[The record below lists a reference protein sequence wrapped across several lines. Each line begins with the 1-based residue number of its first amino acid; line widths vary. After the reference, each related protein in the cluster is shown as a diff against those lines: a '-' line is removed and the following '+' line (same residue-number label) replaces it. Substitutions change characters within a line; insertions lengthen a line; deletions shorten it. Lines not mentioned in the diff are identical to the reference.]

1 MRRPRPPR
9 RSKKRSARRSQ
20 RRLRFNPAEEPELD
34 LGGVSET
41 TTRTRRGRKEQTEAE
56 VTAEQPFNPGQDDCK
71 PEKVSAVIIPVNVSL
86 VKWAQQEAERLWL
99 TSKQKG
105 MNYDNI
111 GRVLVLA
118 KAFEG
123 IPSYSPDAWEE
134 KGVPAVKLRG
144 KSRDAFIS
152 ECAPAVDASTPVFLV
167 QVSSPTAGVG
177 QLTGSIG
184 NVDINHYYGLVRFI
198 LELIKGTM
206 KTDRF
211 GVQLLLPEDYLQ
223 KVRGMGKDMVPTF
236 YSKQFFE
243 MLREAIL
250 DEVEA
255 LGDIDPGEL
264 LRSRK
269 KRDPAESPGM
279 RRLATQVNDLAFK
292 VAIQQ
297 AKSKNPAVIAAQ
309 RLKLLDSCLLRLG
322 PPLNPRCYFPQGFT
336 NFHMPIVPTMRK
348 RMVENLLSRII
359 MATAP
364 TGPEA
369 DMSDFYRDSMLSKV
383 RPAARGIESLAG
395 LREWVKGAENVPQEV
410 KARILYPHTIITKGV
425 DFGGEV
431 LFSTAGGDVIPARTS
446 TALANAL
453 AKRSGVK
460 VSQTKKLWIGWSP
473 SEKADAADA
482 IVVVPEIEGIP
493 SESLLRG
500 PSVIRDAKGKLL
512 EGAKAGNFS
521 ASSMTNLAKHVRKD
535 HPRLVIF
542 SSDPDK
548 QMFLITC
555 TAEDKKQSDF
565 SAVHVPSEITDILS
579 AVISGVGEANSAFE
593 AFNFPQSVR
602 IAQHGTD
609 DIKAYGKMLK
619 ETADKLAYYRK
630 PPHTFSFPS
639 AKQEKRA
646 LAGPVL
652 RVEMFPDPL
661 ASDFEIQSGL
671 VPMVSSI
678 QKFPDLSAARDAKKL
693 APQAAEV
700 MGKRGAALK
709 VDPAKYPSGF
719 LPPFVLYAVALKK
732 PIKGAPRGITLGA
745 PDDPKTMYFLVDA
758 FKGKRGATEMEMLP
772 WTDHHR
778 SLLHKGF
785 MADVRFL
792 PSGKIDYT
800 PLGGALFDASLTE
813 TPLFDPNEYRTNQ
826 RVIDIYGKMLEKE
839 EKEKAKANPE
849 DGAEAGYKFGTP
861 RMVSEMEYEV
871 LKPADSQEHERMFR
885 EAVYKYLSFLHL
897 PSMGSSEL
905 SARNMRAMLA
915 DAAVRQAM
923 RTESGQFGAKASQ
936 SANRWGVAASRRSMP
951 TGWAPNIQKV
961 MTESGLMYGPDD
973 MDIRPPSDDNT
984 SLMREESLLSAA
996 LDAYGISLEP
1006 DTQGNITPQAQKEA
1020 LEALRAKVL
1029 ASPLQTLDREELE
1042 YVPAARVLGHYATEE
1057 AYDRRDAPED
1067 EIIARLNPPQNY
1079 AEYLAENLAGDGQ
1092 LGTVPDANIDF
1103 RGTRGAFPLKYAN
1116 KSESQIGAQAE
1127 RLAVQGRFV
1136 QFPRRKDVDGFNLAE
1151 YSDKLGSQEGLSVPE
1166 ARALLGRMTDAYG
1179 RRFRST
1185 IPASSAMCAISR
1197 TKKLKGYRFPR
1208 AIMDAGLPGFERKK
1222 VVIWVSPVQDAG
1234 DKRVMTYRRNSHLDC
1249 DIKVGATR
1257 SMGQAMALAL
1267 QDTLLWLAQKDGR
1280 QRDTYVY
1287 VGRVGEA
1294 TLNLAWKPGDAIS
1307 FDTMLANLD
1316 DDSGS
1321 ITVEMDADED
1331 VRRYNDAAL
1340 GVLGGL
1346 SEVINEDVTKR
1357 AQARS
1362 AEAPSVDDEDEET
1375 GGEEDIDFAG

>member
-1 MRRPRPPR
+1 M
-9 RSKKRSARRSQ
+9 
-20 RRLRFNPAEEPELD
+20 
-34 LGGVSET
+34 
-41 TTRTRRGRKEQTEAE
+41 
-56 VTAEQPFNPGQDDCK
+56 
-71 PEKVSAVIIPVNVSL
+71 
-86 VKWAQQEAERLWL
+86 
-99 TSKQKG
+99 
-105 MNYDNI
+105 
-111 GRVLVLA
+111 
-118 KAFEG
+118 
-123 IPSYSPDAWEE
+123 PSYSPDAWET
-134 KGVPAVKLRG
+134 KGIPTVELVG
-144 KSRDAFIS
+144 ESRKVFLS
-152 ECAPAVDASTPVFLV
+152 ECAPAVDASTPVFLI

-184 NVDINHYYGLVRFI
+184 NVDINHHSGLVRFVMQ
-198 LELIKGTM
+198 LITGTM

-223 KVRGMGKDMVPTF
+223 KVRGLGKDMVSTF

-255 LGDIDPGEL
+255 AGDIQAGEL
-264 LRSRK
+264 VRTRG
-269 KRDPAESPGM
+269 KRATAGFPGM
-279 RRLATQVNDLAFK
+279 RTLAMRVNKLAYD
-292 VAIQQ
+292 ISTRQ
-297 AKSKNPAVIAAQ
+297 AESKNPAVIAAR

-322 PPLNPRCYFPQGFT
+322 PPLSPRCYFPQGFT

-383 RPAARGIESLAG
+383 RPAAREIESLAD
-395 LREWVKGAENVPQEV
+395 LRRWVKGAKNVPQEV

-425 DFGGEV
+425 DFGSEV
-431 LFSTAGGDVIPARTS
+431 LFSTLGGDVIPASTS

-453 AKRSGVK
+453 AERSGVK
-460 VSQTKKLWIGWSP
+460 VSQTKKLWIGWAP
-473 SEKADAADA
+473 SEKADAANA

-493 SESLLRG
+493 SEALLRG

-512 EGAKAGNFS
+512 DGAKTGNFS
-521 ASSMTNLAKHVRKD
+521 ASGMTNLAKHVRKD

-593 AFNFPQSVR
+593 AFDFPQSVR
-602 IAQHGTD
+602 MAGYGTD
-609 DIKAYGKMLK
+609 DIKVYGKMLK
-619 ETADKLAYYRK
+619 ATADKLAYHRK
-630 PPHTFSFPS
+630 PTHTFSFPS

-661 ASDFEIQSGL
+661 ASDFEIKSGL

-678 QKFPDLSAARDAKKL
+678 QKFPDLSAARDAQKL
-693 APQAAEV
+693 APRAAEV
-700 MGKRGAALK
+700 MRGRGAALK
-709 VDPAKYPSGF
+709 VDPSKYPSAF
-719 LPPFVLYAVALKK
+719 LPPFVLYAVAMKK

-745 PDDPKTMYFLVDA
+745 PDDPKTMYFLVDV

-778 SLLHKGF
+778 SLLHKGI

-800 PLGGALFDASLTE
+800 PLGGAQFDASLTE

-826 RVIDIYGKMLEKE
+826 RVIGIYRKMLEKE
-839 EKEKAKANPE
+839 EKEKEKAKANPE
-849 DGAEAGYKFGTP
+849 DGAETGYKFGTP
-861 RMVSEMEYEV
+861 RMVSEMEYKV
-871 LKPADSQEHERMFR
+871 LEPADSQEHERMFR

-915 DAAVRQAM
+915 DAAIRQAT
-923 RTESGQFGAKASQ
+923 RTPSGEYGAKASQ

-961 MTESGLMYGPDD
+961 MTESGLMYGPDE

-1006 DTQGNITPQAQKEA
+1006 DPQGNISPQAQKEA
-1020 LEALRAKVL
+1020 LAALRAKVL
-1029 ASPLQTLDREELE
+1029 ASPLQTMDREELA
-1042 YVPAARVLGHYATEE
+1042 YVPAPRVLGHYATDE

-1079 AEYLAENLAGDGQ
+1079 ADYLAENLAGDGQ
-1092 LGTVPDANIDF
+1092 LGTVPDADIDF

-1116 KSESQIGAQAE
+1116 KSESQIGAQAG

-1136 QFPRRKDVDGFNLAE
+1136 QFPRRKDVDGFNLAD

-1208 AIMDAGLPGFERKK
+1208 AIMNAGLPGFERKK

-1287 VGRVGEA
+1287 VGRVGDS

-1307 FDTMLANLD
+1307 FDTMLSNLD
-1316 DDSGS
+1316 NDAGS
-1321 ITVEMDADED
+1321 ITVEMDEAED
-1331 VRRYNDAAL
+1331 VRRYNEAAL

-1346 SEVINEDVTKR
+1346 NEVITEDVQKR

-1362 AEAPSVDDEDEET
+1362 AEAPSGDDEDEEVN
-1375 GGEEDIDFAG
+1375 EEEVTDFG

>member
-9 RSKKRSARRSQ
+9 RSKKRFVRRHH
-20 RRLRFNPAEEPELD
+20 RMRFNPAEETELD
-34 LGGVSET
+34 LGGVSES

-56 VTAEQPFNPGQDDCK
+56 VTAEQPFNPGQDECK
-71 PEKVSAVIIPVNVSL
+71 PGKVSAVVIPVNVSL
-86 VKWAQQEAERLWL
+86 VKWAQQEAQRLSL
-99 TSKQKG
+99 TSTQKG
-105 MNYDNI
+105 MAYDNI

-118 KAFEG
+118 NAMQG
-123 IPSYSPDAWEE
+123 MPSYTPDAWET
-134 KGVPAVKLRG
+134 KGIPAVELGG
-144 KSRDAFIS
+144 KSRDVFLS

-184 NVDINHYYGLVRFI
+184 NVDINHHSGLVRFVMQMI
-198 LELIKGTM
+198 TSTVR
-206 KTDRF
+206 TDRF

-223 KVRGMGKDMVPTF
+223 KVRGLGKDMVPTF

-255 LGDIDPGEL
+255 VGDIEAGEL
-264 LRSRK
+264 VRTRG
-269 KRDPAESPGM
+269 KRATAGFPGM
-279 RRLATQVNDLAFK
+279 RTLALRVNKLAYDISTQQV
-292 VAIQQ
+292 
-297 AKSKNPAVIAAQ
+297 KSKNPAAIAAQ

-322 PPLNPRCYFPQGFT
+322 PPLTPRCYFPQGFT
-336 NFHMPIVPTMRK
+336 NFHMPLVPTLRK

-369 DMSDFYRDSMLSKV
+369 DMSDFFRDSVLSKV
-383 RPAARGIESLAG
+383 RPAARNIESLAD
-395 LREWVKGAENVPQEV
+395 LRHWVKKAKNVPPEV

-425 DFGGEV
+425 DFGSEV
-431 LFSTAGGDVIPARTS
+431 LFKTLGGDVIPAMTS
-446 TALANAL
+446 TVLANAL

-473 SEKADAADA
+473 SEKPDAADA
-482 IVVVPEIEGIP
+482 IVVVPQIEGIP
-493 SESLLRG
+493 SEALFRG
-500 PSVIRDAKGKLL
+500 PSVIRDSEGKLL
-512 EGAKAGNFS
+512 GGAKAVNFS
-521 ASSMTNLAKHVRKD
+521 ASSMTNLAKNVRKD

-555 TAEDKKQSDF
+555 TAEDKKQSEF

-579 AVISGVGEANSAFE
+579 AVISGVGEAKSAFE

-602 IAQHGTD
+602 MAGYGTD
-609 DIKAYGKMLK
+609 DIKAYGKVLK
-619 ETADKLAYYRK
+619 ETADKLAYHRK

-661 ASDFEIQSGL
+661 ASDFEIKSGL

-678 QKFPDLSAARDAKKL
+678 QKFPDLGAARDAKKL
-693 APQAAEV
+693 APRAAEV
-700 MGKRGAALK
+700 MRERGAALK

-719 LPPFVLYAVALKK
+719 LPSFQLYAVAMKK

-758 FKGKRGATEMEMLP
+758 LKGKKGATEMEMLP

-785 MADVRFL
+785 MADVRFP
-792 PSGKIDYT
+792 PSGNIDYT
-800 PLGGALFDASLTE
+800 PLGGVRFDASLTE

-826 RVIDIYGKMLEKE
+826 RVIGIYRKLVENEEK

-849 DGAEAGYKFGTP
+849 DGAETGYKFGTP
-861 RMVSEMEYEV
+861 RMVSEMEYKV
-871 LKPADSQEHERMFR
+871 LKPADTQEQERVFR
-885 EAVYKYLSFLHL
+885 QAVYKYLSFLHM
-897 PSMGSSEL
+897 PTMGSSEL

-915 DAAVRQAM
+915 DAAIRQAT
-923 RTESGQFGAKASQ
+923 RTPSGEYGAKASQ
-936 SANRWGVAASRRSMP
+936 SANRWGIAASRRSMP
-951 TGWAPNIQKV
+951 TGWGPNIQKV

-973 MDIRPPSDDNT
+973 MEIRPADNVDM
-984 SLMREESLLSAA
+984 SLMEEDSLLSAA
-996 LDAYGISLEP
+996 LDAYGIDLPP
-1006 DTQGNITPQAQKEA
+1006 DVYYDTQAQKTA
-1020 LEALRAKVL
+1020 LEALRAKVRV
-1029 ASPLQTLDREELE
+1029 SPLQTLDREELA
-1042 YVPAARVLGHYATEE
+1042 YVPASRVLGHYATEE

-1067 EIIARLNPPQNY
+1067 EIIARLNPSQNY

-1092 LGTVPDANIDF
+1092 LGTVPDTDIDF

-1116 KSESQIGAQAE
+1116 KGESQIGAQAG
-1127 RLAVQGRFV
+1127 RLAVSGRFV
-1136 QFPRRKDVDGFNLAE
+1136 QFPRRKDVDAFNLAD
-1151 YSDKLGSQEGLSVPE
+1151 YSDKLRSQKGLSVPE

-1208 AIMDAGLPGFERKK
+1208 AIMNAGLPGFERKK

-1287 VGRVGEA
+1287 VGRVGEP

-1307 FDTMLANLD
+1307 FDTMLSNLD
-1316 DDSGS
+1316 VDSGS
-1321 ITVEMDADED
+1321 ISVEMDGAED
-1331 VRRYNDAAL
+1331 VRRYNEAAL

-1346 SEVINEDVTKR
+1346 SEVINEDATKR
-1357 AQARS
+1357 AQPRP
-1362 AEAPSVDDEDEET
+1362 AEAPSGDGEDEDV
-1375 GGEEDIDFAG
+1375 GGDEDISFA